1 MQVLADALVREMHKM
16 TLTVD
21 MSDEHFSGNAS
32 GQALK
37 LKLLTMDLLVKGKMG
52 QMERGLKER
61 FRLYNHWLSVKGE
74 MEPVAVEDVD
84 VVFTVNLPVNQSETV
99 DMVTRL
105 RGMVDD
111 QTLLSQLWF
120 IKDPAEA
127 VRNLRQQQTRE
138 GTAGGSACTN
148 NTTGTGRASG
158 NGLGQ

>member
-1 MQVLADALVREMHKM
+1 
-16 TLTVD
+16 
-21 MSDEHFSGNAS
+21 
-32 GQALK
+32 
-37 LKLLTMDLLVKGKMG
+37 
-52 QMERGLKER
+52 
-61 FRLYNHWLSVKGE
+61 
-74 MEPVAVEDVD
+74 
-84 VVFTVNLPVNQSETV
+84 
-99 DMVTRL
+99 
-105 RGMVDD
+105 MVDD